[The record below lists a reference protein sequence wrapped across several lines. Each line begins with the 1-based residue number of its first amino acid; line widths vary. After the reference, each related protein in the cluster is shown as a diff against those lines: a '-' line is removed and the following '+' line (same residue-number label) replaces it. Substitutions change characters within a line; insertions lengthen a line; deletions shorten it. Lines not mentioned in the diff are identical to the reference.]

1 MTNNGTVATT
11 AGTKVKMTT
20 SSPYVTMVDD
30 EAELGVMNVGDVQT
44 VEFVVDIDESIPDN
58 TPVNFDVYATP
69 GNYTT
74 VESFVCE
81 FEAGLDSNGY
91 VKDGFAGWTT
101 FDASNDGR
109 NHPWWHSSAFGVH
122 RVEAV
127 GDAHSGVGQLMSE
140 TYCQASMMEYSV
152 PVDNYLVSPK
162 VRVAAGGKFSFWARV
177 HSSTWF
183 GEHFGVAVSEAGNSS
198 ASDFRMVEE
207 WSITKSDG
215 DGWIEYTVDLAG
227 YEGKDIYVAIRH
239 FFTDE
244 QWASLDYGYDVY
256 ILHVDDVMFH
266 NVIDVSS
273 EFVYDNYS
281 RFSLAVE
288 GNPLS
293 APENVVATSV
303 GASVVNVSWNAVVNA
318 QGYNVYRDGICIA
331 ETKTLSY
338 VDSGLSADTEYHYSV
353 AAVYNGKEY
362 ERSEEVIAVT
372 GKADYSVKIKSVV
385 PDVLAVGEN
394 VLDITMVNNGKY
406 EQKSRSTLVLTTTS
420 PYVTVMTGNVGMS
433 YLPVGAESTKSFK
446 VVVDEAAPEG
456 YAAEFNLN
464 VTELYEDRNVWNCP
478 FVLTVGVPGGDTF
491 IDAVESVETDSPDKG
506 IYDLSGRPVKN
517 PKAGIYI
524 VGGKKTIVR

>member
-1 MTNNGTVATT
+1 
-11 AGTKVKMTT
+11 
-20 SSPYVTMVDD
+20 
-30 EAELGVMNVGDVQT
+30 
-44 VEFVVDIDESIPDN
+44 
-58 TPVNFDVYATP
+58 
-69 GNYTT
+69 
-74 VESFVCE
+74 
-81 FEAGLDSNGY
+81 
-91 VKDGFAGWTT
+91 
-101 FDASNDGR
+101 
-109 NHPWWHSSAFGVH
+109 
-122 RVEAV
+122 
-127 GDAHSGVGQLMSE
+127 
-140 TYCQASMMEYSV
+140 
-152 PVDNYLVSPK
+152 
-162 VRVAAGGKFSFWARV
+162 
-177 HSSTWF
+177 
-183 GEHFGVAVSEAGNSS
+183 
-198 ASDFRMVEE
+198 
-207 WSITKSDG
+207 
-215 DGWIEYTVDLAG
+215 
-227 YEGKDIYVAIRH
+227 
-239 FFTDE
+239 
-244 QWASLDYGYDVY
+244 VY
-256 ILHVDDVMFH
+256 ILHVDDAMFH

-464 VTELYEDRNVWNCP
+464 VTELYEDSNVWNCP

-506 IYDLSGRPVKN
+506 MYDLSGRSVKN